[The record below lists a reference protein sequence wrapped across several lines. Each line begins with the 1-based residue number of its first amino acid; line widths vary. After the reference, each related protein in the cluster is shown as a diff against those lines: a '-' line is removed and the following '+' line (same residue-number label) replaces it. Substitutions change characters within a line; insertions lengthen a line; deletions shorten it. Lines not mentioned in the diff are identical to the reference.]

1 MNPTPLLSRRWPQ
14 RLLLAALLAL
24 AASPALAEPPSDGD
38 VNRLLSASRA
48 QNMLDSML
56 PQIEAMQRQQ
66 FAQLTAQ
73 RPLDAAQQQKVQQ
86 IQERTQATVRKA
98 LSWQEMRPLYVSLYK
113 QSFSRQDVLAMAEFY
128 ESPAGQSML
137 DKTPQLMQNLMGAIQ
152 QKITPLFADLQK
164 DLEQTVNTPP
174 PAPAKKP

>member
-1 MNPTPLLSRRWPQ
+1 MNPTPLLSSRWPQ

-24 AASPALAEPPSDGD
+24 AAAPALAEPPSDGD
-38 VNRLLSASRA
+38 INRLLSASRA

-98 LSWQEMRPLYVSLYK
+98 LSWQEMRPLYVNLYK
-113 QSFSRQDVLAMAEFY
+113 QSFSKQDVLAMAEFY

-174 PAPAKKP
+174 AKP

>member
-24 AASPALAEPPSDGD
+24 AAGPALAEPPSDGD

-98 LSWQEMRPLYVSLYK
+98 LSWQEMRPLYVNLYK
-113 QSFSRQDVLAMAEFY
+113 QSFSKQDVLAMAEFY

-164 DLEQTVNTPP
+164 DLEQTVKTPP
-174 PAPAKKP
+174 AAPAKK

>member
-24 AASPALAEPPSDGD
+24 AAGPALAEPPSDGD

-66 FAQLTAQ
+66 FAQLAAQ

-98 LSWQEMRPLYVSLYK
+98 LSWQEMRPLYVNLYK
-113 QSFSRQDVLAMAEFY
+113 QSFSKQDVLAMAEFY

-152 QKITPLFADLQK
+152 QKITPLFVDLQK

-174 PAPAKKP
+174 PAKP

>member
-38 VNRLLSASRA
+38 INRLLSASRA

-73 RPLDAAQQQKVQQ
+73 RPLDAAQQ
-86 IQERTQATVRKA
+86 RKCSRSSSA
-98 LSWQEMRPLYVSLYK
+98 PRPRCARRCRGRK
-113 QSFSRQDVLAMAEFY
+113 CARC
-128 ESPAGQSML
+128 
-137 DKTPQLMQNLMGAIQ
+137 T
-152 QKITPLFADLQK
+152 
-164 DLEQTVNTPP
+164 
-174 PAPAKKP
+174 